1 MCATTLVSHL
11 VHRSPNCGHPEDPPP
26 THTLMLLYTTLLS
39 SDAHEEEDNFRWA
52 SRGRTH
58 LEQPKSDFGGG
69 DDEEAV
75 DEPRG
80 GDGGEADE
88 PEPDENVDLLVDD
101 VHRQHAHG
109 VVRLDGAR

>member
-1 MCATTLVSHL
+1 MVDEEPVTKVALLGNEIKVVAS
-11 VHRSPNCGHPEDPPP
+11 SPAP
-26 THTLMLLYTTLLS
+26 TS
-39 SDAHEEEDNFRWA
+39 
-52 SRGRTH
+52 
-58 LEQPKSDFGGG
+58 LEQLEAQLGGH

-109 VVRLDGAR
+109 IVSLNGP